1 MSLASRAWQRNAF
14 NFISDWVLP
23 AGLFC
28 LLTGLAW
35 LGERNQYHKLFY
47 ALMAAPALI
56 AFLLQP
62 ALALRVLRTPV
73 TLAFIAFSAWAVLSI
88 AWSTTDESVSS
99 LLKRPLYILMLFVA
113 CALMARDNCSRLQTT
128 VHLAALLMIAIAAYS
143 LVDFVR
149 HYTEGARLIG
159 SGALDNPLLSS
170 HLFGFFCILWLGYA
184 MTAAPRNGLVA
195 LLPLALLFMALLAT
209 GSRTPLIAVVIASA
223 WMMICCWNRRA
234 VLLATMGVTVLICL
248 LLLYPES
255 LLNRGTSYRFDIWQ
269 LALEK
274 IQLHPLIGHGFDAPV
289 SFVIPEIGY
298 ALSEPHSF
306 FLGVLFYTGLVGG
319 LCWLFMHAS
328 ALWICWKRRS
338 DVCFI
343 IAGALVLYGLGAGLT
358 EGGGILPRPKEHW
371 LLTWIPLAWVAT
383 LSIGRQQE
391 KST

>member
-62 ALALRVLRTPV
+62 AQVLRVLRTPV
-73 TLAFIAFSAWAVLSI
+73 TLAFIAFSAWALLSI
-88 AWSTTDESVSS
+88 AWSDTDESLSS
-99 LLKRPLYILMLFVA
+99 LLKRPLYILTLFIA
-113 CALMARDNCSRLQTT
+113 CALMTRDNCSRLLTT
-128 VHLAALLMIAIAAYS
+128 AHLAALLMIPIAAYS
-143 LVDFVR
+143 LIDFTR
-149 HYTEGARLIG
+149 HYSEGARMIG

-170 HLFGFFCILWLGYA
+170 HLFGFFTILWLGYA
-184 MTAAPRNGLVA
+184 MTASPRNGLVV
-195 LLPLALLFMALLAT
+195 LLPLALLLMALLAT
-209 GSRTPLIAVVIASA
+209 GSRTPLIAVSIASL
-223 WMMICCWNRRA
+223 WMVICCWDRRA
-234 VLLATMGVTVLICL
+234 MLLATMSTLIVAGL

-274 IQLHPLIGHGFDAPV
+274 IQLHPVIGHGLDAHV

-306 FLGVLFYTGLVGG
+306 FLSVLFYTGLVGG

-328 ALWICWKRRS
+328 ALWICWQRRS

>member
-62 ALALRVLRTPV
+62 AQTLRVLRTPV
-73 TLAFIAFSAWAVLSI
+73 TLAFIAFSAWALLSI

-113 CALMARDNCSRLQTT
+113 CALMARDNCSRLLTT
-128 VHLAALLMIAIAAYS
+128 VHLAALLMIPIVAYS
-143 LVDFVR
+143 LVDFAR

-184 MTAAPRNGLVA
+184 MTAAPRNGLVS

-209 GSRTPLIAVVIASA
+209 GSRTPLIAVAIASIWLVA
-223 WMMICCWNRRA
+223 CCWDRRA
-234 VLLATMGVTVLICL
+234 MLLAATGVIIVTCL
-248 LLLYPES
+248 LMLYPES

-289 SFVIPEIGY
+289 SFVIPELGF
-298 ALSEPHSF
+298 ALSEPHNF

-319 LCWLFMHAS
+319 VCWLLMHAS
-328 ALWICWKRRS
+328 ALWICWHRRS

-383 LSIGRQQE
+383 LSIGHQEE

>member
-1 MSLASRAWQRNAF
+1 MSLASRAWPHNAF

-35 LGERNQYHKLFY
+35 LGERSQYHKLFY

-62 ALALRVLRTPV
+62 AHALRVLRTPV
-73 TLAFIAFSAWAVLSI
+73 TLAFIAFSAWALLSI
-88 AWSTTDESVSS
+88 AWSDTDESVHT
-99 LLKRPLYILMLFVA
+99 LIKRPLYIIMLFIA
-113 CALMARDNCSRLQTT
+113 CALMARNNCSRLLAAIY
-128 VHLAALLMIAIAAYS
+128 LAALVMIPITGYS
-143 LVDFVR
+143 LIDFA
-149 HYTEGARLIG
+149 HNYSEGARLIG

-170 HLFGFFCILWLGYA
+170 HLFGFFCILWLGWA
-184 MTAAPRNGLVA
+184 MTASPRNSLLALPPLV
-195 LLPLALLFMALLAT
+195 LLFMALLAT
-209 GSRTPLIAVVIASA
+209 GSRTPLVATAVACM
-223 WMMICCWNRRA
+223 WMVVCCWNKRA
-234 VLLATMGVTVLICL
+234 MLLSAISVGIASCL

-255 LLNRGTSYRFDIWQ
+255 ILNRGTSYRLDIWH
-269 LALEK
+269 LALEQ
-274 IQLHPLIGHGFDAPV
+274 IWLRPIIGHGFDASH
-289 SFVIPEIGY
+289 SFFTPALGFP
-298 ALSEPHSF
+298 LSEPHSF

-328 ALWICWKRRS
+328 ALWICWRRRS
-338 DVCFI
+338 DVCFM